1 MNWMNTEHRSL
12 FVTVPAKAETRSEAM
27 KCSID
32 SHTKQIIS
40 HKPEGGG
47 GGERGWGGGAHHRQR
62 ESESFAI

>member
-47 GGERGWGGGAHHRQR
+47 GGARGWGGGEGTPQIQR
-62 ESESFAI
+62 E